1 MTPRTI
7 RQGDRSSALAAARSN
22 TMHSPPASVTR
33 RYPEEDDRRRRDYLP
48 QSPTHSHPYS
58 PVNGTHPPS
67 PYHQYSSR
75 PSTSAT
81 MSQQPPA
88 ISPRLAPP
96 PSPKTNGSTQNG
108 LPYSH
113 RESDGSTRYDPLSE
127 HREMSGRKQSQYNTR
142 SPGQVSLGPVG
153 IEVSPAFPIADCH
166 CHRLENLPHTLP
178 NTQIKKFLQS
188 HTTPRP
194 VIFRSARRR
203 YRHHMH
209 THQADMAP
217 SHNLLQEALLVPQS
231 IRKAASI
238 IHRV

>member
-1 MTPRTI
+1 MPRTI
-7 RQGDRSSALAAARSN
+7 RQGDHSSALAAPTSN

-33 RYPEEDDRRRRDYLP
+33 RYPEEDERRRRDYHP

-96 PSPKTNGSTQNG
+96 PSPKTNGSSQNG
-108 LPYSH
+108 SAYSH

-127 HREMSGRKQSQYNTR
+127 HREVPSRKQSQYNTR
-142 SPGQVSLGPVG
+142 SPGQVSLRPFGS
-153 IEVSPAFPIADCH
+153 EVSLAFQVADYN
-166 CHRLENLPHTLP
+166 R
-178 NTQIKKFLQS
+178 
-188 HTTPRP
+188 
-194 VIFRSARRR
+194 VIDSRAC
-203 YRHHMH
+203 
-209 THQADMAP
+209 
-217 SHNLLQEALLVPQS
+217 LIL
-231 IRKAASI
+231 
-238 IHRV
+238 